1 MRVRCQ
7 VKAVMQK
14 LVDTGALARL
24 EPGAL
29 VTLAEAL
36 HRVDNTAGA
45 EAEAGAEAGAESGA
59 EVGVGETISAA
70 ERLQYFQQVGH

>member
-1 MRVRCQ
+1 MDRRSILIDI
-7 VKAVMQK
+7 KT
-14 LVDTGALARL
+14 LNW
-24 EPGAL
+24 PGAL

-45 EAEAGAEAGAESGA
+45 EAEEGAEAGAESGA